1 MTKPSSAAF
10 PRNVWI
16 PLEGGTGLEIAK
28 DSVET
33 DPFAGAGASAVAITP
48 TEAGLG
54 GGAGL
59 TFPVKSLMTCK
70 WNSPS

>member
-10 PRNVWI
+10 SRNIWT

-33 DPFAGAGASAVAITP
+33 DPFAGAGASAVAITL
-48 TEAGLG
+48 TGAGLG